1 MPERSR
7 IPGEPNAPAETR
19 TSFVPRTMWVS
30 FGPSGCNSGLRAYAT
45 PVARFSLKKLYSFVE
60 MTQTRQNENALVES
74 DVLHMH
80 PRQEVQ
86 VRPHVLKRVDHVMR
100 DIRAGARLVVDP
112 SAPQKYNVIVRANAG
127 DYARTLATSTAIALL
142 SRR

>member
-1 MPERSR
+1 
-7 IPGEPNAPAETR
+7 
-19 TSFVPRTMWVS
+19 
-30 FGPSGCNSGLRAYAT
+30 
-45 PVARFSLKKLYSFVE
+45 

>member
-1 MPERSR
+1 M
-7 IPGEPNAPAETR
+7 
-19 TSFVPRTMWVS
+19 
-30 FGPSGCNSGLRAYAT
+30 
-45 PVARFSLKKLYSFVE
+45 
-60 MTQTRQNENALVES
+60 
-74 DVLHMH
+74 LHMH

-86 VRPHVLKRVDHVMR
+86 VRPRVLKWVDHVMR

-112 SAPQKYNVIVRANAG
+112 STPHKYNVIVLLRANAG